1 MAVSSKK
8 TFILRH
14 FFNQVI
20 LVCVLRILTWQEALT
35 DRSCDISQYTFWLFR
50 QAAIHSLYDILLVS
64 YSEQG
69 NDLFFFDNNKQMIR
83 WNSALIHLTVLFF
96 SGLSAPS
103 PCLFSLLWV
112 CFLLCIYFLFSFFF
126 SVFYVIVNLF
136 PIPNVYSQ
144 FVSDTLLF
152 LYYNTSIVYL
162 IFFLSICS
170 LIFVI
175 SIYHLSDMGLFP
187 FNL

>member
-20 LVCVLRILTWQEALT
+20 LVCVLWSLTWQEVLT
-35 DRSCDISQYTFWLFR
+35 DRSCDICQYKFWLFR
-50 QAAIHSLYDILLVS
+50 HAAIHFFFDILLAS

-83 WNSALIHLTVLFF
+83 WNSALIHQTVLFF
-96 SGLSAPS
+96 SGLSASS
-103 PCLFSLLWV
+103 PRLFPLLWV
-112 CFLLCIYFLFSFFF
+112 CFLLCIYLLFSFFF
-126 SVFYVIVNLF
+126 SVSYVIVNLF

-144 FVSDTLLF
+144 WVSDILSF
-152 LYYNTSIVYL
+152 LYDKTSIVCSV
-162 IFFLSICS
+162 FFLSICS
-170 LIFVI
+170 LV
-175 SIYHLSDMGLFP
+175 LSYLYIV
-187 FNL
+187 